1 MARFFPLSSGPSLKK
16 DWQGKAAH
24 SLKSIE
30 GLPDRDLLKP
40 KEVAAFFRVSIKK
53 IYEWQDEGI
62 IRGIN
67 LTGKMIRI
75 FRSSVIALIQN
86 GSTEK

>member
-1 MARFFPLSSGPSLKK
+1 
-16 DWQGKAAH
+16 
-24 SLKSIE
+24 
-30 GLPDRDLLKP
+30 
-40 KEVAAFFRVSIKK
+40 VSIKK

-67 LTGKMIRI
+67 PTGKMIRI